1 MPMHDVGPEGPKVK
15 YLIGKSAATSAA
27 IAGFIATMIAT
38 VSGLWF
44 PGAKLPQ
51 FDFNTLNGYLALGL
65 AYGFANPTQNFII
78 GGFIHMVD
86 GVIWALIFGLIIHPV
101 LGVLKPLRP
110 MTPTV
115 NVMKGLI
122 WGLALW
128 IISSALWMPL
138 LIGTIL
144 GPALTGAPPAGFG
157 LPCGVGAFL
166 TCFGPYG
173 VQAVFT
179 NLFWHMIWGV
189 NLGLLFNPMSASGRG
204 TMASGAETTASAAGT
219 R

>member
-1 MPMHDVGPEGPKVK
+1 MPMHVGGPEGSNVK
-15 YLIGKSAATSAA
+15 YMIGKSAAINAA

-44 PGAKLPQ
+44 PGVKLPQ

-65 AYGFANPTQNFII
+65 ANGFADPVRNFII
-78 GGFIHMVD
+78 GGIIHMVD
-86 GVIWALIFGLIIHPV
+86 GIIWGLIFGLIINPV
-101 LGVLKPLRP
+101 LGVLVKPLRA

-115 NVMKGLI
+115 NLVKGLI
-122 WGLALW
+122 WGGALW

-144 GPALTGAPPAGFG
+144 GPTLTNVFG

-189 NLGLLFNPMSASGRG
+189 NLGLLFNPMSASGMG
-204 TMASGAETTASAAGT
+204 MMASGTGTTASGAGT